1 METGNLTE
9 KLFRAMTLVK
19 CLDSITDSTDMNLNK
34 LREIVED
41 RGAWHTVV
49 HQVMKSW
56 TRLSDWPAMMLKMIQ
71 DIRKRM
77 EVHTEKTQ
85 EMFNREREDL
95 KNRDEQQ
102 LEWKIYYKESVAEY
116 MRQKK
121 EKVSQLS

>member
-1 METGNLTE
+1 
-9 KLFRAMTLVK
+9 
-19 CLDSITDSTDMNLNK
+19 
-34 LREIVED
+34 
-41 RGAWHTVV
+41 
-49 HQVMKSW
+49 
-56 TRLSDWPAMMLKMIQ
+56 
-71 DIRKRM
+71 M